1 MRKIWNLDRGD
12 RNVLEILHEID
23 SHDWWGDGDVVTAD
37 AFRRELNR
45 CNGEMNVLINSPG
58 GDVFA
63 AADIYT
69 ALREY
74 SASRGRVIC
83 YVTGIAAS
91 AASVIAMAGDEVFI
105 SSVGMMMIHD
115 PWTFA
120 GGNAGELRETA
131 DMLDLVR
138 DSLAAAYAAK
148 TGKPTAVICEMM
160 AKTTYMTADQCLAG
174 GFADGIGV
182 YDGPPRAMDGEH
194 STGADTL
201 ERMRAAAQ
209 GMKENALGTAAKP
222 PIDGE
227 QDNLRERAAMRLRA
241 RCL

>member
-1 MRKIWNLDRGD
+1 
-12 RNVLEILHEID
+12 
-23 SHDWWGDGDVVTAD
+23 
-37 AFRRELNR
+37 
-45 CNGEMNVLINSPG
+45 
-58 GDVFA
+58 
-63 AADIYT
+63 
-69 ALREY
+69 
-74 SASRGRVIC
+74 
-83 YVTGIAAS
+83 
-91 AASVIAMAGDEVFI
+91 
-105 SSVGMMMIHD
+105 
-115 PWTFA
+115 
-120 GGNAGELRETA
+120 
-131 DMLDLVR
+131 MLDLVR

-222 PIDGE
+222 AD
-227 QDNLRERAAMRLRA
+227 
-241 RCL
+241 

>member
-1 MRKIWNLDRGD
+1 
-12 RNVLEILHEID
+12 
-23 SHDWWGDGDVVTAD
+23 
-37 AFRRELNR
+37 
-45 CNGEMNVLINSPG
+45 
-58 GDVFA
+58 
-63 AADIYT
+63 
-69 ALREY
+69 
-74 SASRGRVIC
+74 
-83 YVTGIAAS
+83 
-91 AASVIAMAGDEVFI
+91 
-105 SSVGMMMIHD
+105 
-115 PWTFA
+115 
-120 GGNAGELRETA
+120 
-131 DMLDLVR
+131 
-138 DSLAAAYAAK
+138 
-148 TGKPTAVICEMM
+148 MM

-222 PIDGE
+222 AIDGE

>member
-91 AASVIAMAGDEVFI
+91 AGQRGRHGGRRSVHFKRGHDDDPRPMDVRGRQCRGTAGD
-105 SSVGMMMIHD
+105 G
-115 PWTFA
+115 
-120 GGNAGELRETA
+120 
-131 DMLDLVR
+131 
-138 DSLAAAYAAK
+138 
-148 TGKPTAVICEMM
+148 
-160 AKTTYMTADQCLAG
+160 
-174 GFADGIGV
+174 
-182 YDGPPRAMDGEH
+182 
-194 STGADTL
+194 
-201 ERMRAAAQ
+201 
-209 GMKENALGTAAKP
+209 
-222 PIDGE
+222 
-227 QDNLRERAAMRLRA
+227 
-241 RCL
+241 